1 MDMQKIERWYQ
12 VSEQLGKLKIE
23 ELALRKEIFGEAFP
37 NPTEG
42 SKENKMD
49 LAAGWILQGDHKINR
64 KVDEAVVATLQ
75 ADDNTRALIDRCFEW
90 KPKLKLAAFK
100 ALDSDELNLLAD
112 AVTETPGTPSLKVVL
127 PKR

>member
-1 MDMQKIERWYQ
+1 MDMQKVERWYQ
-12 VSEQLGKLKIE
+12 VSEQLGKLKVE
-23 ELALRKEIFGEAFP
+23 ELALRKEIFAEAFP
-37 NPTEG
+37 NPVEG
-42 SKENKMD
+42 SKENKLP

-75 ADDNTRALIDRCFEW
+75 AGDNTRGLVDTCFEW

-100 ALDSDELNLLAD
+100 ALDGEDLNLLAD